1 MANKGRNKE
10 PFSLDKFHFY
20 NGRTPA
26 ADYAQSETGS
36 VHDGYGDT
44 YLSNLTLPFHNDVE
58 YVNAAPRHI
67 TNNYTPRETGF
78 MSNGYGASGLT
89 TNGYEPKENRF
100 TPSGS
105 EGSGHKT
112 KVFFPKYLL
121 FLNIK
126 ILRKG

>member
-1 MANKGRNKE
+1 MASRGRNKV

-67 TNNYTPRETGF
+67 TNYYARETGF
-78 MSNGYGASGLT
+78 MSNGYGASGNKSSLT
-89 TNGYEPKENRF
+89 SNGYEPRENRF

-112 KVFFPKYLL
+112 KVFFPKDLL
-121 FLNIK
+121 LLNIK
-126 ILRKG
+126 IL